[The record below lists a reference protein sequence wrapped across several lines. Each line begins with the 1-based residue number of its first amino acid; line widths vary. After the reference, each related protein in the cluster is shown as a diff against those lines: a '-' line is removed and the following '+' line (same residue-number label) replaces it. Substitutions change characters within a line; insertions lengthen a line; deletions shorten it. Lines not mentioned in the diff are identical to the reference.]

1 MLVKLEIPPGVY
13 RNATE
18 YSAAGRWYDTNLIRW
33 IDGLMMPIGGWQKFS
48 LTPVTGTCR
57 GLFSWRDNA
66 NFRWLAIGTSDKLY
80 VHDEGSLFDITPVG
94 FVAGQS
100 ASIPGLGYGTLD
112 YGEQEYG
119 TQRSGTSGIT
129 LEAATW
135 SFDSWGENLVGC
147 STSDGKVYEWSGTTS
162 SPAAVIANAPIDN
175 RFVYVSE
182 QRHLVVLGAGG
193 DPRKI
198 QWSDAEDNTDWT
210 PTSSNQAGDF
220 VLNTN
225 GHLRCGVKT
234 RGETLIL
241 TSTDAHV
248 KRFIGSPL
256 VFSFDRVG
264 TQCGVA
270 GPNAA
275 AAVNGTVV
283 WLGTDAKPYVYNGV
297 VQNIPCDIE
306 DWLEAQFNRVKQ
318 TEVYCGTLAEQSEV
332 WWYFPAND
340 GDTKYAVWNYKQNIW
355 YIGEL
360 DRTAWLDRG
369 VWGHPVAVSSDGYLY
384 LQENGNTD
392 SGVTRAASIYAKAGY
407 MEIGSGDNIMDVLQ
421 ILPDE
426 QTSGNVNVTI
436 KTRFVPNGTE
446 YTYGPYTVRA
456 DGYTDTRAAGRQ
468 ASITIQAVDD
478 ADWRVGT
485 YRADVRA
492 SGAR

>member
-1 MLVKLEIPPGVY
+1 M
-13 RNATE
+13 
-18 YSAAGRWYDTNLIRW
+18 
-33 IDGLMMPIGGWQKFS
+33 
-48 LTPVTGTCR
+48 
-57 GLFSWRDNA
+57 
-66 NFRWLAIGTSDKLY
+66 
-80 VHDEGSLFDITPVG
+80 
-94 FVAGQS
+94 
-100 ASIPGLGYGTLD
+100 
-112 YGEQEYG
+112 
-119 TQRSGTSGIT
+119 
-129 LEAATW
+129 
-135 SFDSWGENLVGC
+135 
-147 STSDGKVYEWSGTTS
+147 
-162 SPAAVIANAPIDN
+162 
-175 RFVYVSE
+175 RFV
-182 QRHLVVLGAGG
+182 
-193 DPRKI
+193 
-198 QWSDAEDNTDWT
+198 
-210 PTSSNQAGDF
+210 
-220 VLNTN
+220 
-225 GHLRCGVKT
+225 
-234 RGETLIL
+234 
-241 TSTDAHV
+241 
-248 KRFIGSPL
+248 GSPL
-256 VFSFDRVG
+256 VFAFERVG

-275 AAVNGTVV
+275 VAVNGTVA
-283 WLGTDAKPYVYNGV
+283 WMGNDARFYAYNGV

-306 DWLEAQFNRVKQ
+306 DWVESEFNKVKQ

-332 WWYFPAND
+332 WWFFPAND
-340 GDTKYAVWNYKQNIW
+340 GETKYAVWNYKQNIW

-446 YTYGPYTVRA
+446 YTYGPYTVRS

-485 YRADVRA
+485 YRADVKA